1 VRLAYER
8 SLETRQAASLRK
20 LNHNLSDAN
29 LVLAQGGFFAMHIA
43 FAASECVPFSKTG
56 GLADVVGALPRA
68 LASLGHQV
76 SVYVPRYRQTKLT
89 DPQTV
94 VRSITIPFDD
104 KYRFCSVV
112 TAGSSGGV
120 RFYFVDYPPYFDR
133 EALYGGPA
141 GDYPDNAERFALFSR
156 AVLEASKVLGVPH
169 VFHCHDWQSALVP
182 VMLRTLYA
190 EDPAFREVATVFT
203 IHNMGYQGLFPP
215 DTLPLLTLPWDLFTI
230 SKMEFFGQVNFLKGA
245 LVLSDFVTTVS
256 KKYSQ
261 EIQTTEYG
269 FGLEGVLRNR
279 AATVTGILNGVDYDE
294 WSPETD
300 KFIVA
305 KYSPQD
311 LSGKLQCKK
320 DLLNVFGITNA
331 DANSKVPVIGIVSRF
346 AAQKGFD
353 LIAQIMDRLAREEMI
368 MVVLGSGDKLFE
380 DMFRRLNKQFP
391 NKIAAKV
398 AFDNAIAHK
407 IEAGA
412 DMFLMPSRYE
422 PCGLNQ
428 IYSLK
433 YGTVP
438 IVRATGGLDDTIEPW
453 DARTGKGTGFKFS
466 DYTGEALLATIKQ
479 ALLAYRDPS
488 SWQTLMRNGMSRDFS
503 WGASAREY
511 GKVYERARQV
521 RASADA
527 VAAADLKKEP
537 VLG

>member
-1 VRLAYER
+1 
-8 SLETRQAASLRK
+8 
-20 LNHNLSDAN
+20 
-29 LVLAQGGFFAMHIA
+29 MHIA
-43 FAASECVPFSKTG
+43 FAASDCVPFSKTG

-94 VRSITIPFDD
+94 VKSITIPFDD

-112 TAGSSGGV
+112 TAGTSNGV

-133 EALYGGPA
+133 EALYGGPS

-156 AVLEASKVLGVPH
+156 AVIEASKVLGVPH
-169 VFHCHDWQSALVP
+169 IFHCHDWQSALIP

-190 EDPAFREVATVFT
+190 EDPAFRELATVFT

-215 DTLPLLTLPWDLFTI
+215 DTLPLLMLPWELFTI

-245 LVLSDFVTTVS
+245 LVHSDFVTTVS
-256 KKYSQ
+256 RKYSH

-279 AATVTGILNGVDYDE
+279 AATVAGILNGVDYDE
-294 WSPETD
+294 WSPQTD

-305 KYSPQD
+305 KYSSED
-311 LSGKLQCKK
+311 LSGKAQCKK
-320 DLLNVFGITNA
+320 DLLNAFGV
-331 DANSKVPVIGIVSRF
+331 ANSDAKVPVIGIVSRF

-353 LIAQIMDRLAREEMI
+353 LITQIMDRLAREELI
-368 MVVLGSGDKLFE
+368 MVVLGSGDKPYE
-380 DMFRRLNKQFP
+380 EMFVRLNRQFP

-453 DARTGKGTGFKFS
+453 DARSGKGTGFKFT

-488 SWQTLMRNGMSRDFS
+488 SWQKLMRNGMARDFS

-511 GKVYERARQV
+511 GKVYERARQA
-521 RASADA
+521 RANADA
-527 VAAADLKKEP
+527 AAAAELKKEA

>member
-1 VRLAYER
+1 
-8 SLETRQAASLRK
+8 
-20 LNHNLSDAN
+20 
-29 LVLAQGGFFAMHIA
+29 MHIA
-43 FAASECVPFSKTG
+43 FAASECVPYSKTG

-68 LASLGHQV
+68 LAALGHQV
-76 SVYVPRYRQTKLT
+76 SVYVPRYRQTKLV

-94 VRSITIPFDD
+94 VRSVTIPFDD

-112 TAGSSGGV
+112 TAGTSAGV
-120 RFYFVDYPPYFDR
+120 RSYFVDYPPYFDR
-133 EALYGGPA
+133 DTLYGGPA
-141 GDYPDNAERFALFSR
+141 GDYPDNADRFALFSR
-156 AVLEASKVLGVPH
+156 AVLEASKILGVPH
-169 VFHCHDWQSALVP
+169 VFHCHDWQSALIP
-182 VMLRTLYA
+182 VMLRTLYE

-215 DTLPLLTLPWDLFTI
+215 DILPLLMLPWDLLTI

-245 LVLSDFVTTVS
+245 LVHADYVTTVS

-294 WSPETD
+294 WSPQTD
-300 KFIVA
+300 KFTVA
-305 KYSPQD
+305 KYSAQD
-311 LSGKLQCKK
+311 LSGKQKCKL
-320 DLLNVFGITNA
+320 DLLNAFGITNA
-331 DANSKVPVIGIVSRF
+331 EANSKIPVIGIVSRF

-353 LIAQIMDRLAREEMI
+353 LITQIMDRLAREEMI
-368 MVVLGSGDKLFE
+368 MVVLGSGDKPYE
-380 DMFRRLNKQFP
+380 EMFQRLNKLFP
-391 NKIAAKV
+391 NKIAIKV
-398 AFDNAIAHK
+398 AFDNAVAHK

-453 DARTGKGTGFKFS
+453 DARTGKGTGFKFT

-479 ALLAYRDPS
+479 ALLAYQDPS
-488 SWQTLMRNGMSRDFS
+488 SWQTLMRNGMGHDFS

-511 GKVYERARQV
+511 GKIYDRARQL
-521 RASADA
+521 RAVVPAE
-527 VAAADLKKEP
+527 K
-537 VLG
+537 VLV

>member
-1 VRLAYER
+1 
-8 SLETRQAASLRK
+8 
-20 LNHNLSDAN
+20 
-29 LVLAQGGFFAMHIA
+29 MHIA

-68 LASLGHQV
+68 LAALGHQV

-104 KYRFCSVV
+104 EYRFCSIV
-112 TAGSSGGV
+112 TAGSSAGV

-133 EALYGGPA
+133 DALYGGPA

-156 AVLEASKVLGVPH
+156 AVLEGSKILGVPH

-190 EDPAFREVATVFT
+190 DDPAFREVATVFT
-203 IHNMGYQGLFPP
+203 IHNMGYQGMFPP
-215 DTLPLLTLPWDLFTI
+215 DILPLLTLPWDLFTI

-245 LVLSDFVTTVS
+245 LVHSDFITTVS

-279 AATVTGILNGVDYDE
+279 AATVSGILNGVDYDE
-294 WSPETD
+294 WSPQTD
-300 KFIVA
+300 KLIAA
-305 KYSPQD
+305 KYSPLD
-311 LSGKLQCKK
+311 LAGKQKDK
-320 DLLNVFGITNA
+320 QDLLNAFGITNA
-331 DANSKVPVIGIVSRF
+331 DTRLPVIGIVSRF

-353 LIAQIMDRLAREEMI
+353 LIAQVIDRLAREEMI
-368 MVVLGSGDKLFE
+368 MVVLGSGDRLFE
-380 DMFRRLNKQFP
+380 ERFQRINKLFP
-391 NKIAAKV
+391 NKIVAKV

-479 ALLAYRDPS
+479 ALLAYQDPS
-488 SWQTLMRNGMSRDFS
+488 SWQTLMRNGMARDFS

-511 GKVYERARQV
+511 GKIYDRARHL
-521 RASADA
+521 RAENEP
-527 VAAADLKKEP
+527 KKEL
-537 VLG
+537 VQG

>member
-1 VRLAYER
+1 
-8 SLETRQAASLRK
+8 
-20 LNHNLSDAN
+20 
-29 LVLAQGGFFAMHIA
+29 MHIA

-56 GLADVVGALPRA
+56 GLADVVGALPLA
-68 LASLGHQV
+68 LAALGHQV

-112 TAGSSGGV
+112 TAGANTPAGV
-120 RFYFVDYPPYFDR
+120 RFYFVEYPPYFDR
-133 EALYGGPA
+133 EALYGSPA

-156 AVLEASKVLGVPH
+156 AVLEAAKVLGVPQ

-190 EDPAFREVATVFT
+190 EDPAFRDVATVFT

-215 DTLPLLTLPWDLFTI
+215 DTLPLLMLPWELLAI

-245 LVLSDFVTTVS
+245 LVHSDFITTVS

-269 FGLEGVLRNR
+269 FGLEGVLRDR

-294 WSPETD
+294 WSPQTD
-300 KFIVA
+300 KFIIA

-311 LSGKLQCKK
+311 LSGKLKCKQ
-320 DLLNVFGITNA
+320 DLLHAFGITNV
-331 DANSKVPVIGIVSRF
+331 DASSKVPVIGIVSRF

-353 LIAQIMDRLAREEMI
+353 LISQVMDRLAREEMI
-368 MVVLGSGDKLFE
+368 VVALGTGDKPYE
-380 DMFRRLNKQFP
+380 EMFQRLNKQFP

-453 DARTGKGTGFKFS
+453 DARTGKGTGFRFS

-503 WGASAREY
+503 WGTSAREY
-511 GKVYERARQV
+511 GKIYERARQV
-521 RASADA
+521 RSAEA
-527 VAAADLKKEP
+527 VTAADLKREP